1 MIIENYIFPAV
12 LSHTV
17 IPELTNYIEEAY
29 PKRSP
34 HLNYLVKVEKSLRH
48 LVLSNDADSFALV
61 LRYILDFTEARL

>member
-12 LSHTV
+12 LSHTA
-17 IPELTNYIEEAY
+17 IPKLTNYIEEAD